1 MVKKKTYF
9 VAGILIFIT
18 SLLVMMPARILSTNI
33 ERILSNQTD
42 LQVGK
47 ISGTI
52 WNGQIETKF
61 KDLPKTTLSWDI
73 SFISL
78 IIGRLQANGELNGEG
93 IESAFSLLISS
104 KKKEIKNLTAKIESH
119 FLNELTIPYGLELS
133 ERFSLQMPFIY
144 LSSEWITDLDGLVTW
159 PGGTILIETP
169 LQKHHVNLPKLKG
182 KISLSEESILLDLS
196 TEKINLM
203 RINLTKTGW
212 LKTEIENSFLTLA
225 NLPFLDKTLRK
236 SESPALII
244 EEKIL

>member
-73 SFISL
+73 SFMSL

-104 KKKEIKNLTAKIESH
+104 KKKL
-119 FLNELTIPYGLELS
+119 
-133 ERFSLQMPFIY
+133 
-144 LSSEWITDLDGLVTW
+144 
-159 PGGTILIETP
+159 
-169 LQKHHVNLPKLKG
+169 KL
-182 KISLSEESILLDLS
+182 SILS
-196 TEKINLM
+196 
-203 RINLTKTGW
+203 RY
-212 LKTEIENSFLTLA
+212 
-225 NLPFLDKTLRK
+225 
-236 SESPALII
+236 
-244 EEKIL
+244 